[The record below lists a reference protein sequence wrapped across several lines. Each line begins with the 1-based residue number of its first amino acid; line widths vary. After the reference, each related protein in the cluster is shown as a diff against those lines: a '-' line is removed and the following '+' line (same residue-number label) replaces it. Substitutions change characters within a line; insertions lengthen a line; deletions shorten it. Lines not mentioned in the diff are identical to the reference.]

1 MTIEYLVPSAN
12 ATTSGNQILLSNNY
26 TLINEGVANANG
38 SLNAT
43 ILDLADVHDAIWT
56 LTDLAGFGTVNSATF
71 RVRARFIN
79 PGSGDT
85 ATYRLRLTV
94 GGSTYDLTWIQS
106 EAGNGFVDKTISVG
120 TFTEA
125 QYNAA
130 TVTLTQSVYSKD
142 MGPDGLYLDVDCF
155 ELEVDYTSTIT
166 GDLDATDVNDT
177 AALTG
182 KITTFGDLDAT
193 EAIDTAALTGKI
205 TTFGALAVTDTND
218 TAALAGEVGAEAPL
232 EGDMAATE
240 SVDRAAINKVGV
252 HEYKF
257 FGGDAGSIVSSIT
270 VVFDAT
276 PVEGERLLVQTRA
289 GVQGIPQ
296 LGDSTPPA
304 GWTRLSDAANGIYR
318 IESFVKIAGPSE
330 TNSYTFATVDVSANP
345 CNANAYAYRLSPS
358 VISNY
363 SASFNGTAFLDG
375 VPFDWGYGPFVAP
388 AGNLFIGLVN
398 TNPTF
403 ELTFDSGLSVI
414 ESFSSSGGT
423 HVNGHLTG
431 TDPTITIDA
440 DGTANQQGIVVRV
453 NDVREIEKLYCSD
466 DHDPAYI
473 VDHKLSDIQGTPTTH
488 TTIPRTFTTWSGP
501 TRYYRIPVVDA
512 RNDLA
517 IPDWIRTSLKV
528 TNLDNCELRVRVER
542 ASTEDV
548 SLGFLN
554 SRITDSYEGQIITT
568 TGTYIEDWGPALIGT
583 WEFDELDTIAI
594 HIRTRKVLTEGN
606 DGVATIAINDADSF
620 MLLGPTVEGDL
631 TPTEA
636 TDIAAITGEVTGDAP
651 RDVIGI
657 TEVVAVVTSDAT
669 VNRGRQVDG
678 LVETVAVVT
687 GDAEIAIGREV
698 NGITEAVAV
707 TTPNATV
714 SRGREVIGIT
724 EVVSIVENDAEITIG
739 RDVVG
744 STEVILVTENDSDV
758 GLGRDVTGFSEAVTI
773 TTPDAVV
780 SRGRTV
786 VCDTELVTI
795 VESLATVTKD
805 VSRNVVCI
813 TAPVTMITA
822 PATVIRGRELTCSTE
837 TITIAASSADV
848 ILGRTVTGLT
858 EAVAIAANDATITRP
873 RSVVGVTEVVV
884 VASNLAEVLK
894 GRDVVG
900 ATEAV
905 LVSSNDATITTGR
918 EVAGVTEA
926 VAITTPL
933 ATVTKNISRN
943 VVGVTETV
951 SIIAADADVSR
962 GREVIGETEVVTI
975 VANQAEVL
983 RGRSVAG
990 ITEVVVITT
999 PPATIIID
1007 ISRNVVCSTEELM
1020 ISANDAF
1027 ISRGSIT
1034 RRIYIVG

>member
-473 VDHKLSDIQGTPTTH
+473 VDHKLSDTQGTPTTI
-488 TTIPRTFTTWSGP
+488 TTIPRTFTSWGGP
-501 TRYYRIPVVDA
+501 TRYFRIPVVDA